1 LIASVS
7 RIRQTVLE
15 LIDRPK
21 AIEVLSAKSEADS
34 RLSGN
39 LVWQTASQ
47 AIALTIAR
55 SRGGKSGLSFAARFV
70 GQGEV
75 ATSPTLAPAVDGIG
89 VQFHQ
94 SPGCDI
100 R

>member
-1 LIASVS
+1 VS
-7 RIRQTVLE
+7 RIRQTVLG
-15 LIDRPK
+15 LIERPK
-21 AIEVLSAKSEADS
+21 AIEVLSAKSEVDS
-34 RLSGN
+34 RLNGN

-55 SRGGKSGLSFAARFV
+55 SRGGKSGLASAARFIS
-70 GQGEV
+70 QGEI
-75 ATSPTLAPAVDGIG
+75 AACPTVTPAVDGIG

-94 SPGCDI
+94 SPGCDV